1 MEEKE
6 KSSVQKLIEASDL
19 LPEHHRQRLLGIAEG
34 MAIAGTC
41 AANGGADG
49 KQV

>member
-1 MEEKE
+1 MDEKDK
-6 KSSVQKLIEASDL
+6 KSMKELVDACDL

-41 AANGGADG
+41 AANRGADG

>member
-6 KSSVQKLIEASDL
+6 KNSVQKLIEASDL
-19 LPEHHRQRLLGIAEG
+19 LPEPQRQRLLGIAEG

-41 AANGGADG
+41 AANRGADG